1 MPKIVDTAKIA
12 EKYGRV
18 TPARASDFEAGV
30 KTPMEDWGAK
40 TAAAADNYEAGV
52 QEAISNKSFSKGVAK
67 AGTAKWQRK
76 TIEVGVGRWGTGV
89 RAGQPDYEAGFDP
102 YQKVIQSTT
111 LPPRYPKGD
120 PRNIDR
126 VNSMAKALHDAKIR

>member
-1 MPKIVDTAKIA
+1 MPKIKSAAEIA

-18 TPARASDFEAGV
+18 TPMRAADFEAGV
-30 KTPMEDWGAK
+30 KAPLENWEEK
-40 TAAAADNYEAGV
+40 TRAAESNYEQGV
-52 QEAISNKSFSKGVAK
+52 TASIGNKSFGKGVTA
-67 AGTAKWQRK
+67 AGNAKWQRK

-89 RAGQPDYEAGFDP
+89 RAGQPDY
-102 YQKVIQSTT
+102 QKSFEPFRGVIETTT

-126 VNSMAKALHDAKIR
+126 VNSMAKALHDAKIK

>member
-1 MPKIVDTAKIA
+1 MPKVVDTAAIA

-18 TPARASDFEAGV
+18 TPARAADFEAGV
-30 KTPMEDWGAK
+30 KAPMEDWAAK
-40 TAAAADNYEAGV
+40 TSAAESNYAEGV
-52 QEAISNKSFSKGVAK
+52 QTAIGNKSFGKGVAK

-76 TIEVGVGRWGTGV
+76 TIEIGVGRWGTGV
-89 RAGQPDYEAGFDP
+89 RAGQPDYQAGFDP
-102 YQKVIQSTT
+102 YQKVIQATT

-126 VNSMAKALHDAKIR
+126 VNAMAKALHDAKVK

>member
-1 MPKIVDTAKIA
+1 MPKIMDTAAIA

-18 TPARASDFEAGV
+18 TPARQTDFENGV
-30 KTPMEDWGAK
+30 KAPMNDWQANTK
-40 TAAAADNYEAGV
+40 AAEGNYNQGV
-52 QEAISNKSFSKGVAK
+52 QTAIANKSFGKGVDK
-67 AGTAKWQRK
+67 ATTAKWQSK

-89 RAGQPDYEAGFDP
+89 RAGQADYASGFDP
-102 YQKVIQSTT
+102 YVKVITSTT

-126 VNSMAKALHDAKIR
+126 VNAMSKALHTAKVK

>member
-1 MPKIVDTAKIA
+1 MPKIKDTGLIA

-18 TPARASDFEAGV
+18 TPARAADFEAGV
-30 KTPMEDWGAK
+30 KAPMEDWGAK
-40 TAAAADNYEAGV
+40 TAAAEGNYTEGV
-52 QEAISNKSFSKGVAK
+52 QAAIGNKSFGKGVAK
-67 AGTAKWQRK
+67 AGTVKWQRK

-89 RAGQPDYEAGFDP
+89 RAGQPDYQAGFDP
-102 YQKVIQSTT
+102 YAKVIAGTV
-111 LPPRYPKGD
+111 LPPRFPKGD

>member
-1 MPKIVDTAKIA
+1 MPKIMDTGAIA

-18 TPARASDFEAGV
+18 TPARQTDFEGGV
-30 KTPMEDWGAK
+30 KAPMNDWGANTK
-40 TAAAADNYEAGV
+40 AAEGNYNQGV
-52 QEAISNKSFSKGVAK
+52 QTAIANKSFGKGVEK
-67 AGTAKWQRK
+67 AGTAKWQAK

-89 RAGQPDYEAGFDP
+89 RAGQADYQTGFDP
-102 YQKVIQSTT
+102 YAKVIASTT

-126 VNSMAKALHDAKIR
+126 VNAMSKALHTAKVK

>member
-1 MPKIVDTAKIA
+1 MPKIIDTAAIA

-18 TPARASDFEAGV
+18 TPARQTDFENGV
-30 KTPMEDWGAK
+30 KAPMNDWK
-40 TAAAADNYEAGV
+40 ENTSAAEGNYNQGV
-52 QEAISNKSFSKGVAK
+52 QTAIANKSFGKGVAK
-67 AGTAKWQRK
+67 AGTAKWQAK

-89 RAGQPDYEAGFDP
+89 RAGQADYASGFDP
-102 YQKVIQSTT
+102 YAKVIAATT

-126 VNSMAKALHDAKIR
+126 VNAMSKALHTAKVK